1 MPTQTEPKYIDVT
14 PTWEEILPTLLLLHA
29 QATTITARNIA
40 LAELQKMAR
49 LADERNAIVNG
60 AVK

>member
-14 PTWEEILPTLLLLHA
+14 PTWEAILPTLLRVHA
-29 QATTITARNIA
+29 QATTATARNIA